1 MTALPPAARPLA
13 RLAVGWTALSE
24 LVPLYP
30 LYALLFLDTGL
41 SAADVSLLF
50 AAWSLTAVL
59 TEVPAGA
66 LADRWS
72 RRGVLV
78 VAGVMEAAAFAV
90 WTVAP
95 AFWGFAAGFAVWG
108 VAGALVSGT
117 VEALVYDGLADVGA
131 ESAFPRVNGAMTA
144 AELLVQ
150 VPTAAAAGLLYAL
163 GGYPLVGWVSAAV
176 CLAWA
181 ALALRFPEPPREP
194 DGGSLLDTLRRGAA
208 DVVHVPVLRLTV
220 LAVALVGGLDAVEE
234 YFPVLAGDSGVPTV
248 AVPGAVLGIALAGA
262 LGAALGG
269 RAARLPDRA
278 LATLLALAGVLLGA
292 VAVVPGPAALA
303 VVAVSY
309 GLYLAVLVVAEARLQ
324 ERIESTR
331 RATVTSVAGVG
342 VELGGL
348 LVFLAWALGG
358 VVAVAVLVLA
368 VVPVVAAGLR
378 GRTPVR
384 SERDD
389 AP

>member
-1 MTALPPAARPLA
+1 
-13 RLAVGWTALSE
+13 VGWTALSE

-41 SAADVSLLF
+41 SAAEVSLLF
-50 AAWSLTAVL
+50 AAWSVTALL

-72 RRGVLV
+72 RRGAL
-78 VAGVMEAAAFAV
+78 VAGGLLEAGAFVV

-95 AFWGFAAGFAVWG
+95 QFGGFLAGFVVWG

-117 VEALVYDGLADVGA
+117 VEALVHDGLAEVGA
-131 ESAFPRVNGAMTA
+131 EGSFARVNGVMTS

-150 VPTAAAAGLLYAL
+150 VPTAAAAGVLYAL
-163 GGYPLVGWVSAAV
+163 GGYPLVGWASAAV
-176 CLAWA
+176 CLTWA

-194 DGGSLLDTLRRGAA
+194 DGDSLLDTLRGGVTEAVRAPG
-208 DVVHVPVLRLTV
+208 LRVTV

-234 YFPVLAGDSGVPTV
+234 YFPVLAGDRGVPTV
-248 AVPGAVLGIALAGA
+248 AVPAAVLGITLAGA

-269 RAARLPDRA
+269 RADRLPDRA
-278 LATLLALAGVLLGA
+278 LSVLLLLSGGLLGA

-303 VVAVSY
+303 LVAVAY
-309 GLYLAVLVVAEARLQ
+309 GLYLVVLVVAEARLQ
-324 ERIESTR
+324 ERIDSAR
-331 RATVTSVAGVG
+331 RATVTSVAGLG
-342 VELGGL
+342 VELAGL
-348 LVFLAWALGG
+348 LVFAAWALGG
-358 VVAVAVLVLA
+358 VVAVAGLAVA

-378 GRTPVR
+378 RPAV
-384 SERDD
+384 S
-389 AP
+389 